1 MLYYPSRWR
10 HLTYIHHKAN
20 APSNSQPKTHHLP
33 KNAPTRPSQAPQPSP
48 NHPWKNTSKPWTTN
62 QATARKYPRAA
73 LAGKE
78 LKRNSAS
85 YIHIYFAILCA
96 GTPPVGRS
104 VWLAAERGG
113 GRETSASPLSLS
125 TSSSSSLLAR
135 SPFAAFARDFLS
147 LSRTCSAEAEVRS
160 RMYVMVWDR
169 VARNEV
175 IGRTG
180 GKMWGGM
187 CGVKFLGMLKIKV
200 LAKDWLIWYL
210 NNWNFYM
217 IQLRWFSKWKIRC
230 LHLYSMITCC

>member
-1 MLYYPSRWR
+1 MLYYLSRWR
-10 HLTYIHHKAN
+10 HLTYVHHKAN
-20 APSNSQPKTHHLP
+20 ALSNSQPKTHHLP

-78 LKRNSAS
+78 LKRNSAAI
-85 YIHIYFAILCA
+85 YIYTLLYSARGRLRLVA
-96 GTPPVGRS
+96 RSGWPP
-104 VWLAAERGG
+104 RGG
-113 GRETSASPLSLS
+113 RTRDLRLASLSLS

-187 CGVKFLGMLKIKV
+187 CGVKFLGMLKIRV